1 MSTNAEYKE
10 QSVDLDEIVP
20 LNYSDEPQLYR
31 LAVGA
36 VGGQGG
42 GAISEII
49 YHAVRFEREK
59 HAGKKADYS
68 FEKRAM
74 TPGLAQ
80 RSGSTLTSLAFLDPW
95 LKEKKLPNQYILSEM
110 PHRGSC
116 DVVVAQEMN
125 ELMKYIYLCNP
136 NGLVLANEMRTI
148 TPPEKAS
155 GYIPHTDIENQIQ
168 AARNY
173 LANGTYIGIDGDKII
188 RDNNLDPRS
197 LNVIM
202 MGMLSAADAF
212 PISQES
218 YLKAINVRFKGKVFE
233 LNKKAFELGEI
244 YYQEGRYKERD
255 EEFSWIDLTIEE
267 ISHRAI
273 NKAIQYRRNRAKNK
287 LRPKLENEI
296 ETIVITYPENLAKIV
311 IEGFG
316 QLVDFQDLKHGRW
329 YLELVHEMFSI
340 DTSETDFRMT
350 REFAQNMAVRI
361 MQWNGPFRVAEHA
374 YHDRF
379 DGKVKVGQL
388 FVMEKKLQPTLE
400 EIVGMFP
407 VPNFIY
413 LRVPKRWYNWY
424 HKRMEKGKSTTLRT
438 TGLFGFSIFW
448 FLSKM
453 KGIRRTT
460 VRFRREKQFIETI
473 VDDLKDIH
481 ARSPQVADELAWYL
495 GKIRGYSFVRIR
507 HLQGYSKVVEGLKRL
522 LEEGNVNT
530 TVTFVKNCYANVSN
544 SGDTVDQIDDILE
557 DHLRG
562 QYVIPLTFIE

>member
-379 DGKVKVGQL
+379 GGKVKVGQL